1 MYIKRVMIG
10 EDDEEDVDL
19 FKYVLADLSL
29 DVNLQVAANGIELI
43 KMLESA
49 EVYPELIF
57 LDLNMP
63 LKNGMLCLQ
72 QIKSNQLWK
81 SIKVVILSTSSLEDQ
96 IKAAYDSGADFYLT
110 KSSDYND
117 FKNSVRVCLH
127 KNWHALENR

>member
-117 FKNSVRVCLH
+117 FKNSVRACLH

>member
-1 MYIKRVMIG
+1 MIG

-117 FKNSVRVCLH
+117 FKNSVRACLH